1 MLDITA
7 LTKVYGD
14 DAGGAQNLVLDA
26 VSFSVPKNQFLCLL
40 GASGCG
46 KTTLLRIVAGLTEAD
61 SGEVR
66 VEGKAVRG
74 PGQDRSLV
82 FQNYGLL
89 PWRNVMGNV
98 EFGLEM
104 RGVPKARRRAI
115 SQTHIDRVGLKGY
128 ERHFPHQI
136 SGGMQQRVALARA
149 FSKDPKLL
157 LMDEPFAAVDMQTRE
172 MLQDELLKIWTDMQT
187 TVLFVTHSIEEAIYL
202 GDRVIVMG
210 SRPGRVKADVATD
223 LPRPRSSGDV
233 KVSERFDGLRRLI
246 GGALAHGGAAQ
257 SRGAVS

>member
-7 LTKVYGD
+7 LTKSFGEERR
-14 DAGGAQNLVLDA
+14 VLDA
-26 VSFSVPKNQFLCLL
+26 VSFAVARNQFVCLL

-46 KTTLLRIVAGLTEAD
+46 KTTLLRIVAGLTPAD
-61 SGEVR
+61 AGEIQL
-66 VEGKAVRG
+66 EGRTIAG

-89 PWRNVMGNV
+89 PWRTVMGNV

-104 RGVPKARRRAI
+104 RGVRKAERRAV
-115 SQTHIDRVGLKGY
+115 SQRYIERVGLKGY
-128 ERHFPHQI
+128 ERHYPHQI
-136 SGGMQQRVALARA
+136 SGGMQQRTALARA

-172 MLQDELLKIWTDMQT
+172 MLQDELLKIWQSMRT

-202 GDRVIVMG
+202 GDRVLVMG
-210 SRPGRVKADVATD
+210 ARPGRIKADIATE
-223 LPRPRSSGDV
+223 LPRPRTGADV
-233 KVSERFDGLRRLI
+233 KSSARFDTLRREVRE
-246 GGALAHGGAAQ
+246 ALRHDPAA
-257 SRGAVS
+257 A